1 MKTLCRARF
10 VRHKNI
16 LSSFLVSLAFLTGC
30 GSGAGSG
37 GTPIAPT
44 PVSITTTTLPFAATG
59 VAYAATLLAAGG
71 TLPYSFVLKSG
82 TLPAG
87 LTLSSAGTIAGT
99 TTVSGIATITIQ
111 VTDSSSV
118 PLTASSTFT
127 LSVAGVQVQLN
138 TSNSL
143 TTLPQTAYGMHTSVY
158 DAALTD
164 VAGLPAALS
173 TAGISM
179 LRYPGGVYSDNYHW
193 AQYSLT
199 PWFASSV
206 PACGITQNGY
216 LAPNTDLGHFV
227 KTLQATSTQAI
238 ITVNYG
244 TSLAGAA
251 GTRSTGS
258 YGPNTCS
265 EPNTSGQ
272 PAEAA
277 AWVAYANGSTTNT
290 MSLGIDSAG
299 FNWQTVGF
307 WATLRA
313 STPLAV
319 DDGYNFL
326 RIGQASPIGIKY
338 WELGNEIFYDGYNS
352 NQNYETDLHAP
363 YIYSN
368 GYTGSFKSR
377 SNVGAIS
384 PAAYGKNAIAFLQA
398 MKAVD
403 ATIQVGL
410 DLSSPNVDPIPA
422 TWNPAAIQ
430 AVCAGANF
438 NFGILHYYP
447 GSFNA
452 VTSAQLLS
460 LPQSDM
466 PRLLSTI
473 ATQVAQSC
481 PSAGAVPIFVTETG
495 PNGSYASGVP
505 SQMTGL
511 YAANVYLAA
520 FAAGVVNVDWLEL
533 HSGSFLSYTNGVET
547 PATAYYGIEL
557 AHLFAAPGDK
567 LVATT
572 SSSTNLI
579 ARGSAK
585 SNGSTGVFLLNADPA
600 NAATVLVTVAGASLS
615 SSAKQYSYGI
625 ATTQTAQALP
635 QSVLTVPSSS
645 SFFVIVPPYT
655 ATTIIVP

>member
-1 MKTLCRARF
+1 MKMSCRIRA
-10 VRHKNI
+10 VSVTGLL
-16 LSSFLVSLAFLTGC
+16 LSFSFFIGC
-30 GSGAGSG
+30 GSGTGK
-37 GTPIAPT
+37 GTTPT
-44 PVSITTTTLPFAATG
+44 VPPSLSITTTTLPFATAG
-59 VAYAATLLAAGG
+59 VTYAATILAAGG
-71 TLPYSFVLKSG
+71 TAPYSFAVKG
-82 TLPAG
+82 GALPTG
-87 LTLSSAGTIAGT
+87 LSLSPAGTITGT
-99 TTVSGIATITIQ
+99 TSVSGIANITVQ
-111 VTDSSSV
+111 ATDSSST
-118 PLTASSTFT
+118 PLTASSNFT
-127 LSVAGVQVQLN
+127 LGVAGVQVQVN
-138 TSNSL
+138 ASTVL
-143 TTLPQTAYGMHTSVY
+143 TTIPQTAYGMHTSVY
-158 DAALTD
+158 DAALSDIT
-164 VAGLPAALS
+164 GLPSALA

-199 PWFASSV
+199 PWFASST
-206 PACGITQNGY
+206 PACGVTQNGY
-216 LAPNTDLGHFV
+216 LAPNTDMAHFV

-238 ITVNYG
+238 ITINYG
-244 TSLAGAA
+244 TSLANSIGAR
-251 GTRSTGS
+251 TTGS

-277 AWVAYANGSTTNT
+277 AWVAYANGSASNT

-299 FNWQTVGF
+299 FTWQTLGF

-313 STPLAV
+313 STALAV

-326 RIGQASPIGIKY
+326 RIGQASPIGFY
-338 WELGNEIFYDGYNS
+338 NQETANEIFYDGYS
-352 NQNYETDLHAP
+352 GNQNYETDLHAP
-363 YIYSN
+363 YIYPN
-368 GYTGSFKSR
+368 GYTGTYKSR
-377 SNVGAIS
+377 SNVSAIS
-384 PAAYGKNAIAFLQA
+384 PTAYGTNAIAFLQA

-403 ATIQVGL
+403 PTIQVGL

-422 TWNPAAIQ
+422 TWNPAVIQ

-452 VTSAQLLS
+452 VTSAQMLS

-481 PSAGAVPIFVTETG
+481 PSAGTVPIFVTETG
-495 PNGSYASGVP
+495 PNGSYVSGVP

-533 HSGSFLSYTNGVET
+533 HSGSFLSYTNGIET

-572 SSSTNLI
+572 SSATNLL
-579 ARGSAK
+579 ARGTIK
-585 SNGSTGVFLLNADPA
+585 SGNSTGVFLLNADPA
-600 NAATVLVTVAGASLS
+600 NASTVLVTVSGASLGA
-615 SSAKQYSYGI
+615 SATQYSYGV

-635 QSVLTVPSSS
+635 QTALSIPSSS
-645 SFFVIVPPYT
+645 SFLVVVPPYT
-655 ATTIIVP
+655 ATTIVIP